1 MLLIGS
7 HQGIALAMVEEMRVA
22 AMVAAAT
29 VVAAMAV
36 VATVA
41 AAVATVAAVAVVME
55 EAVMVVVA
63 MGVEVAVAMAVV
75 RAMQMMVLAVEH
87 MGVAERMVVVV
98 ILRLQVAAAAAVTTI
113 LAQAG
118 KAAFLVLD
126 MGLVQEDLAA
136 AIKSTVAKAMERRI
150 QPETLVIMF
159 LWKVIPGT
167 KTRNPTMTT
176 PKEPE
181 YADVGVNRIVLS
193 LIILALGCCVVSRT
207 SIRPLFISLDFDIIV
222 VK

>member
-7 HQGIALAMVEEMRVA
+7 HQGITLAMVEEMRVA
-22 AMVAAAT
+22 AMAVAAAT
-29 VVAAMAV
+29 AAVAM
-36 VATVA
+36 VA
-41 AAVATVAAVAVVME
+41 AAVAMVAAVAVVME

-98 ILRLQVAAAAAVTTI
+98 ILRLQVAAAAAAAVTTI

-150 QPETLVIMF
+150 QSETLVIMF

-181 YADVGVNRIVLS
+181 YADVGVNLIVLS
-193 LIILALGCCVVSRT
+193 FIILAIGCCVVSRT
-207 SIRPLFISLDFDIIV
+207 SIRPLFISGF
-222 VK
+222 